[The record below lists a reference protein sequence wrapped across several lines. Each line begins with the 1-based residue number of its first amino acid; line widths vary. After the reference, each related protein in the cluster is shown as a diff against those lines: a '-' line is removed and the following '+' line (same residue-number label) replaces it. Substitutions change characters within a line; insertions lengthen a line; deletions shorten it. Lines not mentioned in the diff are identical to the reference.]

1 MYLQPQQSMSIPMV
15 GSPQQFFTPQGFP
28 IQQQMVPQSQVPEGM
43 QPTQIG
49 LFGAIVPTLVPAE
62 TLPTLEGVQTPSNAS
77 SESGVSVHWL
87 GPKKALPTLGS
98 VQTPSNASSESGVS
112 VHWLGPKKVPTVP
125 SKQQLPA
132 RKRSPPGF
140 DKMPLKD
147 KRDPMKRSVPVTY
160 AKAAKPNKRD
170 PARQSEPAFK
180 NPRNSRNSF
189 RSERQVRPVRKQVLT
204 KPAPQRNQPAPQRKS
219 KKKFGFRSKQNMIDK
234 TYNAISQKYS
244 DMGILA
250 GMDEVLRGETTIR
263 LHVKKFRALQRIQ
276 EALLAVENNRWI
288 IIDKISI
295 PMSMKNQFQKKG
307 FLVYCRVAELSMVDE
322 AKRVFQSFDEFKKC
336 EVAHQTNPI
345 ARLKSTILASTEN
358 ASRFRSAPAVSENID
373 FEDIEAAEAA
383 NKAWHANAAKKAGH
397 VEKDAVQ
404 IVSDSDWDDAF
415 CGSVESCGLDQVE
428 EVAPELNEPA
438 EANPLPEENNAEE
451 IDFAFADKMMMG
463 GGDCGLVDLGLGPI
477 DMCPQLSHGEAGL

>member
-1 MYLQPQQSMSIPMV
+1 MYLQPRQSMSIPMV

-62 TLPTLEGVQTPSNAS
+62 TLPTLESVQNPSNAS
-77 SESGVSVHWL
+77 SESGVSVHGL
-87 GPKKALPTLGS
+87 GPKKA
-98 VQTPSNASSESGVS
+98 
-112 VHWLGPKKVPTVP
+112 PTVP
-125 SKQQLPA
+125 SKQHVQLPA

-170 PARQSEPAFK
+170 PAKQSQPAFK
-180 NPRNSRNSF
+180 NPRNSRDSC
-189 RSERQVRPVRKQVLT
+189 RSERQLRPVRKQVLT
-204 KPAPQRNQPAPQRKS
+204 KPAQQRNQPAPQRKS

-263 LHVKKFRALQRIQ
+263 LHVKKFKALQRIQ

-336 EVAHQTNPI
+336 EVAHQTKPV
-345 ARLKSTILASTEN
+345 AKLKSTIPSSTEN

-404 IVSDSDWDDAF
+404 IVADSDWDAAF
-415 CGSVESCGLDQVE
+415 CGSVEACGLDQVE
-428 EVAPELNEPA
+428 EVAPELNESA
-438 EANPLPEENNAEE
+438 EANPMPEENNAEE
-451 IDFAFADKMMMG
+451 IDFAFADKILLG

-477 DMCPQLSHGEAGL
+477 DMCPQLSHGKAGL

>member
-1 MYLQPQQSMSIPMV
+1 MYLQPRQSMSIPMV

-98 VQTPSNASSESGVS
+98 VQTPSNASSESVVS
-112 VHWLGPKKVPTVP
+112 VHWLGPKKAPTVP

-170 PARQSEPAFK
+170 PAKQSEPSFK
-180 NPRNSRNSF
+180 NPRNLRNSC

-204 KPAPQRNQPAPQRKS
+204 KSAQQRNQPPPQRKS

-234 TYNAISQKYS
+234 TYNALAQKYS
-244 DMGILA
+244 DMGVLA

-263 LHVKKFRALQRIQ
+263 LHVKKFKALQRIQ

-288 IIDKISI
+288 TIDKVSI

-307 FLVYCRVAELSMVDE
+307 FLVYCRVAEVSMVDE
-322 AKRVFQSFDEFKKC
+322 AKRIFQSFDEFKKC
-336 EVAHQTNPI
+336 EVAHQTKPV
-345 ARLKSTILASTEN
+345 AKLKSASTEN
-358 ASRFRSAPAVSENID
+358 ASRFRSAPAVSEIID
-373 FEDIEAAEAA
+373 FEDIEAADAA
-383 NKAWHANAAKKAGH
+383 NKAWHANAAKQAGH

-404 IVSDSDWDDAF
+404 IIADSDWDDAF
-415 CGSVESCGLDQVE
+415 CGSVEACGLDQVE

-438 EANPLPEENNAEE
+438 AEANPRPEDNIAEE
-451 IDFAFADKMMMG
+451 IDFAFADKMMMLG
-463 GGDCGLVDLGLGPI
+463 GGDCGLVDLGPI

>member
-1 MYLQPQQSMSIPMV
+1 MYLQPQSMSIPMV
-15 GSPQQFFTPQGFP
+15 GSPQQFFSPQLGFP
-28 IQQQMVPQSQVPEGM
+28 IQQQMVVPQSQVPEGM

-49 LFGAIVPTLVPAE
+49 LFGAIVPTLVQAE
-62 TLPTLEGVQTPSNAS
+62 TLPTLE
-77 SESGVSVHWL
+77 
-87 GPKKALPTLGS
+87 S

-112 VHWLGPKKVPTVP
+112 VSVSGWGGPKKALPAVP

-140 DKMPLKD
+140 DKRPLKH

-170 PARQSEPAFK
+170 PAKQSEPSFK
-180 NPRNSRNSF
+180 NPRNLRNSC

-204 KPAPQRNQPAPQRKS
+204 KSAQQRNQPPPQRKS

-234 TYNAISQKYS
+234 TYNALAQKYS
-244 DMGILA
+244 DMGVLA

-263 LHVKKFRALQRIQ
+263 LHVKKFKALQRIQ

-288 IIDKISI
+288 TIDKVSI

-307 FLVYCRVAELSMVDE
+307 FLVYCRVAEVSMVDE
-322 AKRVFQSFDEFKKC
+322 AKRIFQSFDEFKKC
-336 EVAHQTNPI
+336 EVAHQTKPV
-345 ARLKSTILASTEN
+345 AKLKSASTEN
-358 ASRFRSAPAVSENID
+358 ASRFRSAPAVSEIID
-373 FEDIEAAEAA
+373 FEDIEAADAA
-383 NKAWHANAAKKAGH
+383 NKAWHANAAKQAGH

-404 IVSDSDWDDAF
+404 IIADSDWDDAF
-415 CGSVESCGLDQVE
+415 CGSVEACGLDQVE

-438 EANPLPEENNAEE
+438 AEANPRPEDNIAEE
-451 IDFAFADKMMMG
+451 IDFAFADKMMMLG
-463 GGDCGLVDLGLGPI
+463 GGDCGLVDLGPI